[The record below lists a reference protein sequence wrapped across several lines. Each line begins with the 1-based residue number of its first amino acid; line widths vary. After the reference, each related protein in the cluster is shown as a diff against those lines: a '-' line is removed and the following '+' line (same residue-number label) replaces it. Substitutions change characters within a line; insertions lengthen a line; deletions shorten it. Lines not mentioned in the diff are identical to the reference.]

1 MDSSPVLRQVKD
13 RATILLLEDDRELRE
28 TLAEL
33 LEEQDFSVL
42 AYGRGEDA
50 VQGAEYVQVDLLVT
64 DIRMDGMDGLEAIL
78 SLRQIHPTL
87 ETLVISGYASE
98 SETLRALQLRVGA
111 YLKKP
116 FAANTFL
123 QTVNEL
129 LVRQRELEQV
139 HQQRAAYRSAFTWS
153 MNLTQAFCLEL
164 DYLEDHGS
172 LLRVLDFVEH
182 WSRAAGMAPLEAEQM
197 RWKLLLRS
205 LASHGRHRQ
214 LFAVYPQDAGPVV
227 EFLYQPLG
235 AQSDGFAEEIF
246 QTGYVLWQQTKD
258 RKDWQWSE
266 VAANLTISPEL
277 ETSFQRTQKESQGAA
292 IRSNYQP
299 SFGSGRRSGLVLAMA
314 LESAG
319 QFDLAALA
327 FQQVLE
333 RADEAVDLS
342 QACLGLLRIGL
353 LKGDSKLSETSLA
366 TLQEQLPRL
375 GFGQTADFSYR
386 VAASCLHLRPDLALQ
401 WVELA
406 MQANKLARDLTLQS
420 AVVLLHHR
428 LQGGY
433 PPDTL
438 QSCAHHLLSH
448 QTQQIF
454 QQPGWLL
461 EEVLKATSADHKRLH
476 GLICEC
482 APTIA
487 SLLTKKRLR
496 PEAQAKL
503 IACSHELNQRPLPSV
518 VLEALEQHSE
528 VDTIRSSAA
537 QLLSRVAAGPV
548 TVSLRLVSL
557 GLLQVWVGSRRQ
569 ANHEWRTEKV
579 RFLLAYLAIAGS
591 KGVSED
597 RLIEDFWPDLGDRGK
612 RNLYVAVSELR
623 KSLRLAGNFRDQEFV
638 VRDRNTLK
646 LSPDLSLWHDVA
658 EVQHQ
663 FGMLSLDSLEHRYQ
677 AAKNAVSLCGGGYLE
692 DCYQEWALVRRAEL
706 HELMSAGLIQAGKV
720 LLEAKDYHQAL
731 SCSSK
736 LTLLD
741 AGLIGGYELRMRA
754 WLGLGQPDEVV
765 KHYERAEK
773 TLHREFGIEPSLAM
787 VEVLQRAR
795 YGL

>member
-13 RATILLLEDDRELRE
+13 RPSILLLEDDRELRE

-33 LEEQDFSVL
+33 LEEQEFSVL

-50 VQGAEYVQVDLLVT
+50 VQGAEYEQVDLLIT

-129 LVRQRELEQV
+129 LARQSELEQL
-139 HQQRAAYRSAFTWS
+139 HQERVAYRSAFTWS
-153 MNLTQAFCLEL
+153 MNLVQAFCLEL
-164 DYLEDHGS
+164 DYFEDQGS
-172 LLRVLDFVEH
+172 LLRVLDFLEH
-182 WSRAAGMAPLEAEQM
+182 WSRAAGMTPLQAEQL
-197 RWKLLLRS
+197 RWKMLVRS
-205 LASHGRHRQ
+205 LASHGRHCQ
-214 LFAVYPQDAGPVV
+214 VFAVHPEYAGPVV
-227 EFLYQPLG
+227 EFLYQPVETL
-235 AQSDGFAEEIF
+235 SDSIAAEILETGFL
-246 QTGYVLWQQTKD
+246 LWQQTKLT
-258 RKDWQWSE
+258 KDWQWST
-266 VAANLTISPEL
+266 VAAKLNISPEL
-277 ETSFQRTQKESQGAA
+277 ETSFRRTQEEVVGAA
-292 IRSNYQP
+292 TRTNYQP
-299 SFGSGRRSGLVLAMA
+299 SFRNGRRSRLVLAMA

-319 QFDLAALA
+319 QFDLATLT
-327 FQQVLE
+327 FQQVME
-333 RADEAVDLS
+333 QADEAVEVG
-342 QACLGLLRIGL
+342 QACLGLLRMGL
-353 LKGDSKLSETSLA
+353 LKGDSKLSEASLT

-386 VAASCLHLRPDLALQ
+386 VAASCVHLRPDLALQ

-461 EEVLKATSADHKRLH
+461 EEVLKATSSDHKRLH
-476 GLICEC
+476 ALICEC

-487 SLLTKKRLR
+487 SLMSKNRLR

-503 IACSHELNQRPLPSV
+503 IACSQDMNQRPLPSI

-537 QLLSRVAAGPV
+537 RLISRLSPGTV
-548 TVSLRLVSL
+548 TISLRLVSL

-579 RFLLAYLAIAGS
+579 RFLLAYLAIAGN

-623 KSLRLAGNFRDQEFV
+623 KSLRLAGNFGDQEFV
-638 VRDRNTLK
+638 VRDRGTLK

-658 EVQHQ
+658 ELQQQLGLLAVD
-663 FGMLSLDSLEHRYQ
+663 SLDHRYQ

-692 DCYQEWALVRRAEL
+692 DCYQEWAIVRRAEL
-706 HELMSAGLIQAGKV
+706 HELMATGLIQAGKV

-741 AGLIGGYELRMRA
+741 AGLLGGHELRMRA

-765 KHYERAEK
+765 RHYERAEK